1 MRTRND
7 DGFTLI
13 ELLVVMIIIGI
24 LAAIAIPTFLSQRA
38 KARDAATK
46 SDVSRVG
53 KEMAAY
59 FVDGTGTIQALDTTT
74 KPGFL
79 LLKDNAAPAYTAE
92 VQLTGGTKLAATSLA
107 NPASS
112 TTWCVA
118 LTNDAGSKK
127 TYRFSADGGLAEGT
141 C

>member
-1 MRTRND
+1 M
-7 DGFTLI
+7 

-24 LAAIAIPTFLSQRA
+24 LAAVAIPVFLSQRA

-46 SDVSRVG
+46 ADVSRVG
-53 KEMAAY
+53 KELAAY

-74 KPGFL
+74 KPGYVL
-79 LLKDNAAPAYTAE
+79 ITDNRNPAYGAE
-92 VQLTGGTKLAATSLA
+92 VQLTGGTRLATSSLT

-118 LTNDAGSKK
+118 LTNDAGSSK
-127 TYRFSADGGLAEGT
+127 TYRFSADGGLAVGV